1 MGKIKKWLVSEF
13 LPVWAKQTLIEEN
26 TKLTAKVADLEKK
39 LAEQYAYIDGLEAG
53 IRAQRRIII
62 NTGGEVA
69 K

>member
-1 MGKIKKWLVSEF
+1 
-13 LPVWAKQTLIEEN
+13 
-26 TKLTAKVADLEKK
+26 VADLQKK

-62 NTGGEVA
+62 NAGREVP

>member
-1 MGKIKKWLVSEF
+1 MGKIKKWLIGEF
-13 LPVWAKQTLIEEN
+13 LPVWAKQVLLEEN
-26 TKLTAKVADLEKK
+26 AKLEAEVADLQKK

-62 NTGGEVA
+62 NAGREVP